1 MWSVLGLGALQG
13 LTEFLPISSSGHLI
27 VLKTMLGVASPG
39 AALEVALHLGTL
51 AAVLW
56 AYRRWIKRWLKELAG
71 GARSAWRLLGLLAAA
86 SVPAAIAGVLLGR
99 VVEQYFTVGAVAVGW
114 LCTSA
119 LLWTTPIGTNG
130 RPLEQIRWWQA
141 AAIGCAQALALWP
154 GLSRSGTTIA
164 MARAVGVQGEDAA
177 QFSFLMAIPAVVG
190 ASLFEFGA
198 MRHPGVSWPL
208 LILAAS
214 LAAVTGAV
222 AIQWVK
228 GFVQR
233 SRAWRAMGIY
243 TAAAA
248 VAVWIIGG

>member
-13 LTEFLPISSSGHLI
+13 LTEFLPVSSSGHLI
-27 VLKTMLGVASPG
+27 VLKTILGVASPG

-56 AYRRWIKRWLKELAG
+56 AYRRWIGRWLKELAQG
-71 GARSAWRLLGLLAAA
+71 RRAAWRLMGLLTAA
-86 SVPAAIAGVLLGR
+86 SVPAAGAGLLLGH

-114 LCTSA
+114 MCTTV
-119 LLWTTPIGTNG
+119 LLWATPIGRSG
-130 RPLEQIRWWQA
+130 RPLEQMRWWQA
-141 AAIGCAQALALWP
+141 AVIGCAQALALWP

-164 MARAVGVQGEDAA
+164 MARAVGVKGEDAA

-198 MRHPGVSWPL
+198 MSHPGVSWSL
-208 LILAAS
+208 LILAAL
-214 LAAVTGAV
+214 LAAVTGVV

-228 GFVQR
+228 GIVQQ

-248 VAVWIIGG
+248 VAVWLIGG

>member
-27 VLKTMLGVASPG
+27 VLKTILGVASPG

-56 AYRRWIKRWLKELAG
+56 AYRRWIGGWLKDLTAG
-71 GARSAWRLLGLLAAA
+71 RRTAWRLMGLMALA
-86 SVPAAIAGVLLGR
+86 SVPAAAAGLLLGHT
-99 VVEQYFTVGAVAVGW
+99 VEQYFTVEAVAVGW
-114 LCTSA
+114 LCTTI
-119 LLWTTPIGTNG
+119 LLWTTPMG
-130 RPLEQIRWWQA
+130 RGGQSLDEMRWWQVGM
-141 AAIGCAQALALWP
+141 IGVAQALALWP

-164 MARAVGVQGEDAA
+164 MARAVGVRAEDAA
-177 QFSFLMAIPAVVG
+177 QFSFLMAIPAVIG
-190 ASLFEFGA
+190 ASFFEFGS
-198 MRHPGVSWPL
+198 MSHPGVPWTL

-228 GFVQR
+228 GIVQR
-233 SRAWRAMGIY
+233 SRAWRAMGMY

-248 VAVWIIGG
+248 VAVWLIGG